1 MRVPAGG
8 VGATYCCSMRKLSKA
23 DVESLLQS
31 YDADPTGS
39 LTQALSVVLGKNL
52 SNWQEAIKQLPS
64 DEFNISALVEEETV
78 QLDALVKRLVE
89 NRTL

>member
-1 MRVPAGG
+1 
-8 VGATYCCSMRKLSKA
+8 MRKLSKA

>member
-1 MRVPAGG
+1 MHR
-8 VGATYCCSMRKLSKA
+8 LSKA

-31 YDADPTGS
+31 YDADPIGS

-52 SNWQEAIKQLPS
+52 TNWQEAIGQLPS
-64 DEFNISALVEEETV
+64 DEFNISALADEEIS